1 MIDNPIV
8 LLRRAKDVL
17 QTEGFKRLLGRS
29 FRYFGRHIVTYA
41 NVYLYEHSLQERN
54 EVDFLPRISD
64 FTFKIVSSNEE
75 AGQLAAVMGC
85 DFRQIFGYARKGFE
99 KGAVAFCVFIN
110 GEIAHIAWVGT
121 SKEAKN
127 TFDPSP
133 YHVDFSIG
141 EACTG
146 GTFTVPKYRGLGLM
160 AYVYFK
166 RFEYLRDK
174 GFNVSRNAVAVD
186 NIVSQKV
193 HAKFSPRIRARARH
207 LRLLGLE
214 FWRETPLE
222 RTDHTG

>member
-8 LLRRAKDVL
+8 LLRRARDII
-17 QTEGFKRLLGRS
+17 QTEGLKRLPGRG
-29 FRYFGRHIVTYA
+29 FRYLGHRIVTYA
-41 NVYLYEHSLQERN
+41 DVYLYEHSLQERN

-75 AGQLAAVMGC
+75 ADELAAVTGC
-85 DFRQIFGYARKGFE
+85 DFRQIFGNARKGLE
-99 KGAVAFCVFIN
+99 KGAVAFCVFVD
-110 GEIAHIAWVGT
+110 GEIAHIGWAGM

-133 YHVDFSIG
+133 YRVDFSNG

-146 GTFTVPKYRGLGLM
+146 GTFTVSKYRGLGLM
-160 AYVYFK
+160 AYVYYK

-174 GFNVSRNAVAVD
+174 GFTVSRNAVAVD

-193 HAKFSPRIRARARH
+193 HAKFSPRIRARARY
-207 LRLLGLE
+207 LRLPGLD
-214 FWRETPLE
+214 FRRETPLE
-222 RTDHTG
+222 RTGNNV